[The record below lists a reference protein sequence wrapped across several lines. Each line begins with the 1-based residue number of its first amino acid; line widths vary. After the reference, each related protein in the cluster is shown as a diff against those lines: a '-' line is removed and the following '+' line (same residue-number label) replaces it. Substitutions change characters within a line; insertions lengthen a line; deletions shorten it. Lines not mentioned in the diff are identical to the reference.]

1 MDAKPLIPPIS
12 NQNQYPHFLFTSY
25 FHRPVMQIF
34 RGSIPTM
41 KNLNLILICF
51 SVSFI
56 HSYFSAQLKSL
67 KFAKKITDSKS
78 KFQEILKRQVDI
90 FSYTALVVHQNVY

>member
-25 FHRPVMQIF
+25 FHPPIMQIL

-41 KNLNLILICF
+41 KNLNLTLSSTIFWVHFNLSPLLWLLFCF
-51 SVSFI
+51 LYTFLL
-56 HSYFSAQLKSL
+56 FSPI
-67 KFAKKITDSKS
+67 KITKVC
-78 KFQEILKRQVDI
+78 KEN
-90 FSYTALVVHQNVY
+90 H